1 MTDRL
6 EAIRYDYLTNRMSLS
21 QLAQKYGMHKSSVN
35 RLVKKYDWDTEKKL
49 LEGKVVEAAKKKAN
63 ERETTKRKEV
73 AKSETAKRKEPPKG
87 ETPAPETP
95 APRVEMVVA
104 LNEYIDKEAE
114 RRAAIYEATDI
125 LLGQVR
131 RMLKEAEGAMAPRD
145 LQAMSSTLIN
155 IKQIQDIRPEEDNSS
170 KTVTIRLEGALDDW
184 AG

>member
-6 EAIRYDYLTNRMSLS
+6 EAIHFDYLTNRMSLS

-63 ERETTKRKEV
+63 ERETVKR
-73 AKSETAKRKEPPKG
+73 ETVER
-87 ETPAPETP
+87 ETPV
-95 APRVEMVVA
+95 PREKVVEA

-114 RRAAIYEATDI
+114 RRAAIYDASDLLLTQVCKMLEEA
-125 LLGQVR
+125 G
-131 RMLKEAEGAMAPRD
+131 GAMAPRD
-145 LQAMSSTLIN
+145 LQAMSSTLMN
-155 IKQIQDIRPEEDNSS
+155 IKQIQDIKPEEDAGS
-170 KTVTIRLEGALDDW
+170 KGVRVTLEGQLNEW

>member
-6 EAIRYDYLTNRMSLS
+6 EAIHFDYLTNRMSLS

-63 ERETTKRKEV
+63 ERETEKKR
-73 AKSETAKRKEPPKG
+73 ETAER
-87 ETPAPETP
+87 ETPE
-95 APRVEMVVA
+95 PREEVVVA

-114 RRAAIYEATDI
+114 RRAAIYDASDLLLTQVCKMLEEA
-125 LLGQVR
+125 G
-131 RMLKEAEGAMAPRD
+131 GAMAPRD
-145 LQAMSSTLIN
+145 LQAMSSTLMN
-155 IKQIQDIRPEEDNSS
+155 IKQIQDIKPEEDGGS
-170 KTVTIRLEGALDDW
+170 KGVRVTLEGQLDEW

>member
-63 ERETTKRKEV
+63 ERETEKR
-73 AKSETAKRKEPPKG
+73 ETVKR
-87 ETPAPETP
+87 ETPV
-95 APRVEMVVA
+95 PREEMVVA

-114 RRAAIYEATDI
+114 RRAAIYAATD
-125 LLGQVR
+125 LLLSQVH
-131 RMLKEAEGAMAPRD
+131 RMLIEAEGAMAPRD
-145 LQAMSSTLIN
+145 LQAMSSTLMN
-155 IKQIQDIRPEEDNSS
+155 IKQIQDIKPEEDAGS
-170 KTVTIRLEGALDDW
+170 KCVTIRLEGALDEW